1 MNTLSMNT
9 VSMNYMPSSETYD
22 FVIVGGG
29 SAGCVLAARLTE
41 DENLRVL
48 LLEAGDA
55 VSPDAVAHPP
65 SWPTLAISPAGWGDH
80 TVPQGFS
87 GTPVPL
93 PRGKGLGGSSAI
105 NAMVFARGHHTS
117 YDGWNVH
124 GAEGWTYDHLL
135 PYFQRTETAV
145 NGAPGRGAGGPL
157 TVGPAAEPNEILRA
171 CLAGAIEVGFPRATD
186 ISGGL
191 EDGFAPVDLNIVAG
205 QRQSAADAYL
215 RPALGRPN
223 LRVITGALAQR
234 LLLEGQHC
242 TGVEYRAAGEIHRAT
257 ATSEVV
263 LTAGTIGSAQLLLCS
278 GIGPESVLRDA
289 GVAVAHPLA
298 GVGRNLHDH
307 PRINLVHS
315 SRRLVPTPRANHGEV
330 IGLLRSDP
338 DLTGPD
344 VQVIFIDIPLPNPV
358 AAVPNGFTIG
368 VSPML
373 PASRGSLGITS
384 ADPAAPPVLDP
395 GYFTEAA
402 DVEVVVAGIEAAR
415 EIAGSAAL
423 AGWGVT
429 EVAPGLDV
437 TDETALGDYARRNF
451 GSYCHPVGT
460 CAMGE
465 DESSV
470 VDSELRVRGL
480 TGLRIADGSVIPAIP
495 SANTNAT
502 VYAIAERAADLLRRS

>member
-1 MNTLSMNT
+1 MS
-9 VSMNYMPSSETYD
+9 
-22 FVIVGGG
+22 
-29 SAGCVLAARLTE
+29 
-41 DENLRVL
+41 
-48 LLEAGDA
+48 
-55 VSPDAVAHPP
+55 
-65 SWPTLAISPAGWGDH
+65 
-80 TVPQGFS
+80 
-87 GTPVPL
+87 
-93 PRGKGLGGSSAI
+93 
-105 NAMVFARGHHTS
+105 
-117 YDGWNVH
+117 
-124 GAEGWTYDHLL
+124 
-135 PYFQRTETAV
+135 
-145 NGAPGRGAGGPL
+145 GAPRRGTAGPL
-157 TVGPAAEPNEILRA
+157 TVGPTTEPNEILRA

-191 EDGFAPVDLNIVAG
+191 EDGFGPVDLNIVAG

-215 RPALGRPN
+215 APALGRPN
-223 LRVITGALAQR
+223 LSVATGALAHR
-234 LLLEGQHC
+234 LLVEGQRC
-242 TGVEYRAAGEIHRAT
+242 TGVEYRVADEIHCAT

-278 GIGPESVLRDA
+278 GIGPESMLRDA
-289 GVAVAHPLA
+289 HVEVLHPLP

-330 IGLLRSDP
+330 IGLLHSSP
-338 DLTGPD
+338 DLAGPD
-344 VQVIFIDIPLPNPV
+344 LQIIFIDIPLPNPV

-373 PASRGSLGITS
+373 PVSRGSLRISS
-384 ADPAAPPVLDP
+384 ADPSASPVLDP
-395 GYFTEAA
+395 GYFTEAT
-402 DVEVVVAGIEAAR
+402 DVEVVLAGIEAAR

-437 TDETALGDYARRNF
+437 TDEAVLSDYARRNF

-460 CAMGE
+460 CVMGE

-470 VDSELRVRGL
+470 VNSELRVHGL
-480 TGLRIADGSVIPAIP
+480 EGLRIADGSVIPAIP

-502 VYAIAERAADLLRRS
+502 VYAIAERAADLLRRSWQ

>member
-1 MNTLSMNT
+1 
-9 VSMNYMPSSETYD
+9 MPSHAYD

-29 SAGCVLAARLTE
+29 TAGCVLAARLTE

-48 LLEAGDA
+48 LLEAGA
-55 VSPDAVAHPP
+55 AALPDAVAHPP
-65 SWPTLAISPAGWGDH
+65 AWPTLSDSSAGWRDL
-80 TVPQGFS
+80 TVPQRFS

-117 YDGWNVH
+117 YDGWSIH
-124 GAEGWTYDHLL
+124 GAKGWTYDDLL
-135 PYFQRTETAV
+135 PYFQRSETAV
-145 NGAPGRGAGGPL
+145 SGGPGRGTAGPL
-157 TVGPAAEPNEILRA
+157 TVGPTTEPNEILRA
-171 CLAGAIEVGFPRATD
+171 CLAGAIEAGFPRATD

-191 EDGFAPVDLNIVAG
+191 EDGFGPVDLNIVAG

-215 RPALGRPN
+215 APALGRPN
-223 LRVITGALAQR
+223 LSIVTGALAHR
-234 LLLEGQHC
+234 LLVEGQRC
-242 TGVEYRAAGEIHRAT
+242 TGVEYRVADEIHRAT

-289 GVAVAHPLA
+289 NIEVVHPLP

-307 PRINLVHS
+307 PLINLVHS
-315 SRRLVPTPRANHGEV
+315 SRRLVPAPRANHGEV
-330 IGLLRSDP
+330 IGLLRSNP
-338 DLTGPD
+338 DLAGPD
-344 VQVIFIDIPLPNPV
+344 LQILFIDIPMPNPV
-358 AAVPNGFTIG
+358 AAVPNGFTIS

-373 PASRGSLGITS
+373 PASRGSLRITS
-384 ADPAAPPVLDP
+384 ADPSAPPMLDP
-395 GYFTEAA
+395 GYFTAAA
-402 DVEVVVAGIEAAR
+402 DVEVVLAGIEAAR
-415 EIAGSAAL
+415 EIAASKAL
-423 AGWGVT
+423 AGWGVA

-437 TDETALGDYARRNF
+437 IDEAVLGDYARRNF

-465 DESSV
+465 DASSV
-470 VDSELRVRGL
+470 VNSELRVHGL
-480 TGLRIADGSVIPAIP
+480 EGLRIADGSVIPAIP

-502 VYAIAERAADLLRRS
+502 VYAIAERAADLLRRSWQ

>member
-1 MNTLSMNT
+1 MR
-9 VSMNYMPSSETYD
+9 SSDSYD
-22 FVIVGGG
+22 LVIVGGG
-29 SAGCVLAARLTE
+29 TAGCVLAARLTE

-48 LLEAGDA
+48 LLEAGA
-55 VSPDAVAHPP
+55 ATLPDAVAHPP
-65 SWPTLAISPAGWGDH
+65 AWPTLADSPAGWGDR
-80 TVPQGFS
+80 TVPQQFS
-87 GTPVPL
+87 GTSVPL

-105 NAMVFARGHHTS
+105 NAMVFARGHHSS

-124 GAEGWTYDHLL
+124 GAKGWTYDDLL
-135 PYFQRTETAV
+135 PYFQRSETAV
-145 NGAPGRGAGGPL
+145 TGAPGRGTAGPL
-157 TVGPAAEPNEILRA
+157 TVGPTTTPNEILRA

-215 RPALGRPN
+215 EPALRRPN
-223 LRVITGALAQR
+223 LRVVTRASAQR
-234 LLLEGQHC
+234 LLLGGQRC
-242 TGVEYRAAGEIHRAT
+242 TGVEYVVGGEILRAT

-263 LTAGTIGSAQLLLCS
+263 LAAGTIGSAQLLLCS
-278 GIGPESVLRDA
+278 GIGPEAVLRDA
-289 GVAVAHPLA
+289 NVAVVHPLP

-315 SRRLVPTPRANHGEV
+315 SRRPVPTPRANHGEI
-330 IGLLRSDP
+330 IGLLRSNP
-338 DLTGPD
+338 DLAGPD
-344 VQVIFIDIPLPNPV
+344 LQIIFIDIAVPNPV

-373 PASRGSLGITS
+373 PASRGTLRITS
-384 ADPAAPPVLDP
+384 ADPSAPPVLDP
-395 GYFTEAA
+395 GYFTDAA
-402 DVEVVVAGIEAAR
+402 DVEVAMAGIEAAR

-423 AGWGVT
+423 AGWGVA

-437 TDETALGDYARRNF
+437 IDEAVLRDYARRNF

-470 VDSELRVRGL
+470 VNSELRVHGL
-480 TGLRIADGSVIPAIP
+480 HGLRIADGSVIPAIP

>member
-1 MNTLSMNT
+1 
-9 VSMNYMPSSETYD
+9 MPSSDSYD

-29 SAGCVLAARLTE
+29 TAGCVLAARLTE
-41 DENLRVL
+41 DENLQVL
-48 LLEAGDA
+48 LLEAGA
-55 VSPDAVAHPP
+55 ARLPDAVAHPP
-65 SWPTLAISPAGWGDH
+65 AWPTLANSSAGWGDL
-80 TVPQGFS
+80 TVPQHFS
-87 GTPVPL
+87 GAPVPL
-93 PRGKGLGGSSAI
+93 PRGRGLGGSSAI
-105 NAMVFARGHHTS
+105 NAMVFARGHRTS

-124 GAEGWTYDHLL
+124 GARGWTYDDLL
-135 PYFQRTETAV
+135 PYFQRSETAV
-145 NGAPGRGAGGPL
+145 TGAPGRGTAGPL
-157 TVGPAAEPNEILRA
+157 IVGPTTTPNEILRA
-171 CLAGAIEVGFPRATD
+171 CLAGAIEVGFPRAID

-191 EDGFAPVDLNIVAG
+191 EDGFAPVDLNICAG

-223 LRVITGALAQR
+223 LRVITGASAQR
-234 LLLEGQHC
+234 LFLEGQRC
-242 TGVEYRAAGEIHRAT
+242 TGVEYRVGDEIRSVI

-263 LTAGTIGSAQLLLCS
+263 LAAGTIGSAQLLLCS

-289 GVAVAHPLA
+289 NVAVVHPLP

-330 IGLLRSDP
+330 VGLLRSNP
-338 DLTGPD
+338 HLPGPD
-344 VQVIFIDIPLPNPV
+344 VQIIFIDIPLPNPV

-373 PASRGSLGITS
+373 PVSRGYLRITS
-384 ADPAAPPVLDP
+384 ADPSAPPVFDP
-395 GYFTEAA
+395 GYFTAAA
-402 DVEVVVAGIEAAR
+402 DVEAALAGIEAAR

-423 AGWGVT
+423 AGWGVA
-429 EVAPGLDV
+429 EVAPGLAV
-437 TDETALGDYARRNF
+437 TDEAVLRDYARRNF
-451 GSYCHPVGT
+451 SSYCHPVGT

-470 VDSELRVRGL
+470 VNSELRVHGL
-480 TGLRIADGSVIPAIP
+480 EGLRIADGSVIPAIP

-502 VYAIAERAADLLRRS
+502 VYAIAERAADLLRKS

>member
-1 MNTLSMNT
+1 MTSRC
-9 VSMNYMPSSETYD
+9 SDTYD

-29 SAGCVLAARLTE
+29 TAGCVLAARLTE

-48 LLEAGDA
+48 LLEAGA
-55 VSPDAVAHPP
+55 AALPDAVAYPP
-65 SWPTLAISPAGWGDH
+65 AWPTLANSSAGWGDR
-80 TVPQGFS
+80 TVPQRFS

-117 YDGWNVH
+117 YDSWNVH
-124 GAEGWTYDHLL
+124 GAKGWTYDDLL
-135 PYFQRTETAV
+135 PYFQRSETAV
-145 NGAPGRGAGGPL
+145 TGAPGRGTAGPL
-157 TVGPAAEPNEILRA
+157 TVGPTTTPNEILRT

-215 RPALGRPN
+215 GPALGRPN
-223 LRVITGALAQR
+223 LRVVTGTLAQR
-234 LLLEGQHC
+234 LLLEGQRC
-242 TGVEYRAAGEIHRAT
+242 TGVEYRVGGEIHRAT

-263 LTAGTIGSAQLLLCS
+263 LAAGTIGSAQLLLCS

-289 GVAVAHPLA
+289 NVAVVHPLA

-315 SRRLVPTPRANHGEV
+315 SRRLVPTPRANHGEI
-330 IGLLRSDP
+330 IGLLRSNP
-338 DLTGPD
+338 DLAGPD
-344 VQVIFIDIPLPNPV
+344 VQIIFIDIPLPNPV

-373 PASRGSLGITS
+373 PVSRGSLRIIS
-384 ADPAAPPVLDP
+384 ADPSAPPVLDP
-395 GYFTEAA
+395 GYFTAAA
-402 DVEVVVAGIEAAR
+402 DVEAAIAGIEAAR

-423 AGWGVT
+423 AGWGAT

-437 TDETALGDYARRNF
+437 TDEAVLRDYARRNF

-470 VDSELRVRGL
+470 VNSELRVHGL
-480 TGLRIADGSVIPAIP
+480 EGLRIADGSVIPAIP

-502 VYAIAERAADLLRRS
+502 VYAIAERAADLLRR

>member
-1 MNTLSMNT
+1 
-9 VSMNYMPSSETYD
+9 MPSDAYD

-48 LLEAGDA
+48 LVEAGAAVLPEA
-55 VSPDAVAHPP
+55 VSRPP
-65 SWPTLAISPAGWGDH
+65 AWPTLANSAAGWGDQ
-80 TVPQGFS
+80 TVPQPFS
-87 GTPVPL
+87 GIPVPL

-105 NAMVFARGHHTS
+105 NAMVFARGHHSS
-117 YDGWNVH
+117 YDGWTVH
-124 GAEGWTYDHLL
+124 GAAGWGYADLV
-135 PYFQRTETAV
+135 PYFQRSETAGH
-145 NGAPGRGAGGPL
+145 GAPGRGTAGPL
-157 TVGPAAEPNEILRA
+157 TVGPTTRPNEVLSA

-215 RPALGRPN
+215 TPALGRPN
-223 LRVITGALAQR
+223 LRVVTGALARR
-234 LLLEGQHC
+234 LLVEGRRC
-242 TGVEYRAAGEIHRAT
+242 TGVEYRVGDEIRRAT

-278 GIGPESVLRDA
+278 GIGPETVLRDA
-289 GVAVAHPLA
+289 NVEVVHRLP

-315 SRRLVPTPRANHGEV
+315 SRRPVPTPQANHGEI
-330 IGLLRSDP
+330 IGLLRSEP
-338 DLTGPD
+338 DLAGPD
-344 VQVIFIDIPLPNPV
+344 LQIIFIDIPLPNPV

-373 PASRGSLGITS
+373 PASRGSLRIAS
-384 ADPAAPPVLDP
+384 ADPSAPPLLDP

-402 DVEVVVAGIEAAR
+402 DVAVVLAGIEAAR

-423 AGWGVT
+423 AGWEVA
-429 EVAPGLDV
+429 EVAPGLDRIDAA
-437 TDETALGDYARRNF
+437 TLGDYARRNF

-465 DESSV
+465 DEWSV
-470 VDSELRVRGL
+470 VNSELRVHGL
-480 TGLRIADGSVIPAIP
+480 AGLRIADGSVIPAIP

>member
-1 MNTLSMNT
+1 MNHK
-9 VSMNYMPSSETYD
+9 PSSDAYD

-41 DENLRVL
+41 DENVRVL

-55 VSPDAVAHPP
+55 ALPTAVSHPP
-65 SWPTLAISPAGWGDH
+65 SWPTLANSPAAWGDR
-80 TVPQGFS
+80 TVPQRFS
-87 GTPVPL
+87 GAPVPL

-105 NAMVFARGHHTS
+105 NAMVFARGHHSS

-124 GAEGWTYDHLL
+124 GARGWTYDELL
-135 PYFQRTETAV
+135 PYFQRSETAV
-145 NGAPGRGAGGPL
+145 SGAPGRGSAGPL
-157 TVGPAAEPNEILRA
+157 TVGPATEPNEILRA

-191 EDGFAPVDLNIVAG
+191 EDGFAPVDLNIIAG

-215 RPALGRPN
+215 APALNRPN
-223 LRVITGALAQR
+223 LTVVTAALAHR
-234 LLLEGQHC
+234 LLIEGQHC
-242 TGVEYRAAGEIHRAT
+242 TGVEYRVAGELHCAT
-257 ATSEVV
+257 ATSDVV

-289 GVAVAHPLA
+289 NVEVVHPLP

-307 PRINLVHS
+307 PRVNLVHS
-315 SRRLVPTPRANHGEV
+315 SRRLVPTPRANHGEI

-338 DLTGPD
+338 DLAGPD
-344 VQVIFIDIPLPNPV
+344 VQIIFIDIPLPNPV

-373 PASRGSLGITS
+373 PLSRGSLRITS
-384 ADPAAPPVLDP
+384 ADPATPPLLDP
-395 GYFTEAA
+395 GYFTAAA
-402 DVEVVVAGIEAAR
+402 DVEAAVAGIEAAR
-415 EIAGSAAL
+415 EIAASSAL
-423 AGWGVT
+423 AGWGIT

-437 TDETALGDYARRNF
+437 TDEAVLGDYARRNF

-460 CAMGE
+460 CALGE

-470 VDSELRVRGL
+470 VNSELRVHGL
-480 TGLRIADGSVIPAIP
+480 TGLRIADASVIPSIP